1 MCGIVGLV
9 SVANSDGRQRV
20 DRALASIAHR
30 GPDGAGYYND
40 REVHL
45 GHRRLAIIDRRAASD
60 QPMLSCGDD
69 YVIVFN
75 GEIYNY
81 VELKERLVDKGVSFN
96 TASDTE
102 VILRSYELYGEG
114 CVEEFN
120 GMWSF
125 AIYDKRRRRLF
136 CSRDRFGEKPF
147 LFHCKGREFYF
158 ASEVKA
164 LIALGVETRLD
175 PGYLASFLFWER
187 YERPFSSQFV
197 GVSYLPGGHSLSFDV
212 ESGDCRIWRYYDLRN
227 KVKDLSGTKFEEA
240 TKEFHQ
246 RLRESVRLRNRS
258 DVPVGVA
265 LSGGVDSTLIAV
277 ELSKLTQ
284 DKLIPQPLAINADA
298 ETVNESESAVALASA
313 TKLGIP
319 LRCASAQIDDLL
331 GVLLKAHWHQEAP
344 ATSMSFIM
352 SWMVYEQF
360 RKNDVPVALDGQ
372 GGDEI
377 LLGYPRYISIPI
389 FELLTAGDIRGLAKL
404 VNDAGRNSD
413 DFARRR
419 MFGLSLWGWSN
430 TFKTVNRLLRAHM
443 WPDSKTLFPG
453 TEDAHTALRR
463 RIPAQI
469 QEIESS
475 VLPGLLR
482 TADRNSMAHSV
493 EARLPYLDPS
503 VVEYAVSLPTSVKFH
518 EGWSKAPSR
527 ALLSNAGLDEA
538 GRGRRKLGFQG
549 PDQIWMDRL
558 GSIPFDYVSRSP
570 FLKATMRSRLTRD
583 RFGHLP
589 SREQFKLFSLAIVE
603 TQFGV
608 G

>member
-1 MCGIVGLV
+1 MI
-9 SVANSDGRQRV
+9 S
-20 DRALASIAHR
+20 H
-30 GPDGAGYYND
+30 DGA
-40 REVHL
+40 
-45 GHRRLAIIDRRAASD
+45 
-60 QPMLSCGDD
+60 

-81 VELKERLVDKGVSFN
+81 VELKKRLMDQGVRFS
-96 TASDTE
+96 TESDTE
-102 VILRSYELYGEG
+102 VILRCYEFYGED

-125 AIYDKRRRRLF
+125 AIYDKRRRQLF

-147 LFHCKGREFYF
+147 LFHRKGREFYF

-175 PGYLASFLFWER
+175 PGYIASFLFWER
-187 YERPFSSQFV
+187 YERPLSSQFV

-212 ESGDCRIWRYYDLRN
+212 ESGECKIWKYYKLKD
-227 KVKDLSGTKFEEA
+227 KIVDLSGIGFDEA
-240 TKEFHQ
+240 TEEFQQ

-284 DKLIPQPLAINADA
+284 DRLIPQPLAINADA
-298 ETVNESESAVALASA
+298 ETFNESESAVALASA

-344 ATSMSFIM
+344 ATSMSFVM

-360 RKNDVPVALDGQ
+360 RKNGVPVALDGQ

-377 LLGYPRYISIPI
+377 LLGYPRYISIPT
-389 FELLTAGDIRGLAKL
+389 FELLTAGDIGGLAKL
-404 VNDAGRNSD
+404 VHDAGRNSD
-413 DFARRR
+413 DFARGR

-430 TFKTVNRLLRAHM
+430 TVKTVNRLLRAHT
-443 WPDSKTLFPG
+443 WPDRKTLFPG
-453 TEDAHTALRR
+453 TEDAHTTLRR
-463 RIPAQI
+463 RIPSQI
-469 QEIESS
+469 QEIEWS

-482 TADRNSMAHSV
+482 TADRSSMAHSV
-493 EARLPYLDPS
+493 EARLPYLDPN

-570 FLKATMRSRLTRD
+570 LLKAITRGRMTRD
-583 RFGHLP
+583 RFLRLR
-589 SREQFKLFSLAIVE
+589 SREQFKLFSFAIVE